1 MFGNIFQPKSQVG
14 GVSINLDESLQE
26 LDKVED
32 QYRAQS
38 HAPLLMASEDE
49 KQLLL

>member
-1 MFGNIFQPKSQVG
+1 MFGNIFQPKS
-14 GVSINLDESLQE
+14 QE